1 MIYAVRQ
8 NRKLYLTSLIQMEK
22 EIVTEL
28 LILR

>member
-8 NRKLYLTSLIQMEK
+8 NRKLYLISLIQTEK

-28 LILR
+28 LILG